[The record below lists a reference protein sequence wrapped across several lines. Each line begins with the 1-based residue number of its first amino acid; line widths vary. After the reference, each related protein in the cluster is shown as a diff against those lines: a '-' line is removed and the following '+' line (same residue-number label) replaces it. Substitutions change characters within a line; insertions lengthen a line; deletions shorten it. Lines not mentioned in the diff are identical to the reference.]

1 MSSSPSYPIMKP
13 MCITIDD
20 CGDAGCTSSEKIPQ
34 GWGHPEKIACVGVTS
49 DFKAVCYGPNCN
61 LTSDKDLKTY
71 YTSYRDCTARDC
83 SAHATA
89 DECSKNGPFCQWWG
103 DDVGCA
109 NGPDFG
115 CDYTESTLLGDC
127 SDILDDYY
135 YNNTTPDTPDTRIP
149 LPKEQWHATFP
160 MKVCLASTL
169 ATGAWAGGNPI
180 SMDNVT
186 SFDPEQYK
194 KTTRD
199 TRLALQGEQ
208 DRRLALQGEVHR
220 ADHQRRDYRHARN
233 TITCA
238 ACSQCEVSMKI
249 PQCNDTAHH
258 HIIDN
263 KCYRTDI
270 PGCAKECVLGPT
282 QQC

>member
-61 LTSDKDLKTY
+61 VDDGDLASY
-71 YTSYRDCTARDC
+71 YTSYQACTARDC
-83 SAHATA
+83 SAHAK
-89 DECSKNGPFCQWWG
+89 DECSSLFCQWSG
-103 DDVGCA
+103 DDVGCV

-115 CDYTESTLLGDC
+115 CDSTESTLLGDC
-127 SDILDDYY
+127 SLILKDYL
-135 YNNTTPDTPDTRIP
+135 RINERDGVL

-169 ATGAWAGGNPI
+169 GGWSAGNENPI

-186 SFDPEQYK
+186 SFNPENYQN
-194 KTTRD
+194 TTRD
-199 TRLALQGEQ
+199 TLLALQGER

-220 ADHQRRDYRHARN
+220 ADHQRRDRGY
-233 TITCA
+233 
-238 ACSQCEVSMKI
+238 
-249 PQCNDTAHH
+249 
-258 HIIDN
+258 
-263 KCYRTDI
+263 
-270 PGCAKECVLGPT
+270 
-282 QQC
+282 